1 MKVLRKILATG
12 KSESFKLKDRNGN
25 ETTNRQRILEITKNF
40 YKELYKGRQNKN
52 NLDSPVI
59 LKNKLINKG
68 SEDLSDITMV
78 EVRNAFKK
86 IKNNKAG
93 KVRLKPSSWE
103 ARRVS
108 LFNLYLHDNKTSER
122 WNNTMI
128 IHIHNK
134 GDITNLLY
142 NMFLEFFVLLP

>member
-59 LKNKLINKG
+59 LK
-68 SEDLSDITMV
+68 
-78 EVRNAFKK
+78 
-86 IKNNKAG
+86 
-93 KVRLKPSSWE
+93 
-103 ARRVS
+103 
-108 LFNLYLHDNKTSER
+108 
-122 WNNTMI
+122 
-128 IHIHNK
+128 
-134 GDITNLLY
+134 TN
-142 NMFLEFFVLLP
+142 

>member
-1 MKVLRKILATG
+1 MKVLRKNLATG

-52 NLDSPVI
+52 NLDSLVI

-78 EVRNAFKK
+78 EGMRSKK
-86 IKNNKAG
+86 
-93 KVRLKPSSWE
+93 
-103 ARRVS
+103 
-108 LFNLYLHDNKTSER
+108 
-122 WNNTMI
+122 
-128 IHIHNK
+128 
-134 GDITNLLY
+134 
-142 NMFLEFFVLLP
+142 

>member
-1 MKVLRKILATG
+1 MKVLRKNLATG

-78 EVRNAFKK
+78 KVRNAFKK

-93 KVRLKPSSWE
+93 KVSLKPSSCE

-108 LFNLYLHDNKTSER
+108 LFNLCLHDNKTSER

-142 NMFLEFFVLLP
+142 NMFLELFVLLP